1 MAGERRT
8 IDLNGAHGEG
18 GGALVRTALAV
29 SALTNQPVHIRNVRG
44 ALRKPGLTSEDLT
57 VLKALATICQGEIE
71 GDEIG
76 STTIAFSP
84 RRAPMPFKEK
94 LDVQAFEKGQTPG
107 NALIVGHTLL
117 PVLARA
123 GGMSRLAIAG
133 ETHNTGAM
141 TFDAF
146 ELGAGH
152 VHRAQG
158 LYTFPSLISS
168 GFGFGGRGEVNI
180 EIEPSVLEPL
190 SWKVRGALLS
200 VGARICWTDTPP
212 DQVATVKDTLA
223 ELLQIKGIEAEI
235 EEMPL
240 HGKSPGLCATLYA
253 QYECG
258 AGVSSV
264 CLGRG
269 VRPGEV
275 SSSVFSQFLA
285 WWDSS
290 ATVDVYLADQMLLPA
305 CFANGKTFYSTPQ
318 ITRRLL
324 TMTWVIKEFVP
335 LKITVLGREG
345 EAGTVAIER

>member
-18 GGALVRTALAV
+18 GGALVRTALVV

-57 VLKALATICQGEIE
+57 VMKALAAACQGELE
-71 GDEIG
+71 GDEVG
-76 STTIAFSP
+76 AANIAFSP
-84 RRAPMPFKEK
+84 RRAPLALKEK

-107 NALIVGHTLL
+107 NALVVGHTLL

-123 GGMSRLAIAG
+123 HGMSSLGLAG

-158 LYTFPSLISS
+158 LYTFPALVSS
-168 GFGFGGRGEVNI
+168 GFGFAGRGEVNI
-180 EIEPSVLEPL
+180 EVEPSVLEPL
-190 SWKVRGALLS
+190 SWKVRGALQS
-200 VGARICWTDTPP
+200 VGARICWTDTPT
-212 DQVATVKDTLA
+212 DQVAVVKDTLA
-223 ELLQIKGIEAEI
+223 ELLRIKGIEGEI
-235 EEMPL
+235 EEIPL
-240 HGKSPGLCATLYA
+240 HGKAPGLCATIYA

-269 VRPGEV
+269 VKPGEV
-275 SSSVFSQFLA
+275 ASAVFSQFLN

-290 ATVDVYLADQMLLPA
+290 ATVDAYLADQMLIPA
-305 CFANGKTFYSTPQ
+305 CFAHGKTFYSTPQ
-318 ITRRLL
+318 ITRRLI
-324 TMTWVIKEFVP
+324 TMTWVVKQFLPI
-335 LKITVLGREG
+335 KITVLGREG
-345 EAGTVAIER
+345 EAGTVAIDR